1 MSYVVS
7 GSSHQIEKISWPR
20 YGHYQNDTYYKPP
33 TAQVASMAKST
44 FFLRG
49 QVTTD
54 HTTQLRVSDEIDLGA
69 YVNLATSKPQ
79 LLRIHSIQ
87 TQVCDAD
94 GLVPAVDAPTGTE
107 TTINAF
113 LNIAVATKETT
124 LGTGDMPQLFDDSVI
139 FTSSYTISNQK
150 VSGGSDQGIV
160 SDALDLAPQF
170 LVNGILVGVDTLYL
184 YALGDDAFAENVNV
198 NFCMECSVEPAT
210 RENAI
215 NLALSQS

>member
-1 MSYVVS
+1 
-7 GSSHQIEKISWPR
+7 
-20 YGHYQNDTYYKPP
+20 
-33 TAQVASMAKST
+33 MARST

-54 HTTQLRVSDEIDLGA
+54 HTNQLRVSDEIDLGA

-87 TQVCDAD
+87 VQVCDAD
-94 GLVPAVDAPTGTE
+94 GLVPSIDDPTSGE

-113 LNIAVATKETT
+113 LNTAITTKETI
-124 LGTGDMPQLFDDSVI
+124 LGTGDMPQLNDDSVI
-139 FTSSYTISNQK
+139 FTSSYTIVNTK
-150 VSGGSDQGIV
+150 VAGGSDQGIV
-160 SDALDLAPQF
+160 SGDLDLAPQH

-184 YALGDDAFAENVNV
+184 YALGDNAFAEDVNV
-198 NFCMECSVEPAT
+198 NFCMECSIEPAT

>member
-1 MSYVVS
+1 
-7 GSSHQIEKISWPR
+7 
-20 YGHYQNDTYYKPP
+20 
-33 TAQVASMAKST
+33 MAKST
-44 FFLRG
+44 FFIRG

-87 TQVCDAD
+87 QQICDVD
-94 GLVPAVDAPTGTE
+94 GLVPAVDAPTASE

-113 LNIAVATKETT
+113 LSTAITTKETSLT
-124 LGTGDMPQLFDDSVI
+124 TGKMPQLNDDSVI
-139 FTSSYTISNQK
+139 YSSSFTISNQK
-150 VSGGSDQGIV
+150 VGSNDQGPV
-160 SDALDLAPQF
+160 SGDLDLAPQG

-184 YALGDDAFAENVNV
+184 YALGDDAFAEDVNV
-198 NFCMECSVEPAT
+198 NFCLECSVEPAT

>member
-1 MSYVVS
+1 
-7 GSSHQIEKISWPR
+7 
-20 YGHYQNDTYYKPP
+20 
-33 TAQVASMAKST
+33 MAKST

-69 YVNLATSKPQ
+69 YVNLGSSKPQ

-124 LGTGDMPQLFDDSVI
+124 LGTGDMPQLNDDSVI

-150 VSGGSDQGIV
+150 VSAGSDQGIV

-198 NFCMECSVEPAT
+198 NFCMECSIEPAS

>member
-1 MSYVVS
+1 
-7 GSSHQIEKISWPR
+7 
-20 YGHYQNDTYYKPP
+20 
-33 TAQVASMAKST
+33 MAKST
-44 FFLRG
+44 FFIRG

-54 HTTQLRVSDEIDLGA
+54 HTSQTRVESEIDLGA

-87 TQVCDAD
+87 QQVCDVD
-94 GLVPAVDAPTGTE
+94 GLVPAVDAPTAGE

-113 LNIAVATKETT
+113 LSTVIATKETT
-124 LGTGDMPQLFDDSVI
+124 LATSKMPQLSDDEVI
-139 FTSSYTISNQK
+139 YSSSYTIQNQK
-150 VSGGSDQGIV
+150 VGSDDQGPV
-160 SDALDLAPQF
+160 SSDLDIAPQH

-184 YALGDDAFAENVNV
+184 YALGDNAFAENVNV
-198 NFCMECSVEPAT
+198 NFCLECSVEPAT

>member
-1 MSYVVS
+1 
-7 GSSHQIEKISWPR
+7 
-20 YGHYQNDTYYKPP
+20 
-33 TAQVASMAKST
+33 MAKST
-44 FFLRG
+44 FFIRG

-54 HTTQLRVSDEIDLGA
+54 ATSQTRVESEIDLGA

-87 TQVCDAD
+87 QQVCDAD

-113 LNIAVATKETT
+113 LSTAIATKATT
-124 LGTGDMPQLFDDSVI
+124 LAASKMPQLFDDEVI
-139 FTSSYTISNQK
+139 YSSSYTIQNQK
-150 VSGGSDQGIV
+150 VGSDDQGPV
-160 SDALDLAPQF
+160 SSDLDIAPQH

-184 YALGDDAFAENVNV
+184 YALGDNAFAEDVNV
-198 NFCMECSVEPAT
+198 NFCLECSVEPAT